1 MQQIDID
8 KNVPKKIREE
18 LIKIHK
24 AHSKVFDGDLRQG
37 YNGYSGN
44 FQVDFNFLNDVPPPI
59 NYGCVPS
66 YNKREDDVL
75 LQTMIDRLE
84 QLNVVAK
91 ANNLNIIPRFAS
103 PCMLVKKNSV
113 RNLRP
118 GE

>member
-1 MQQIDID
+1 M
-8 KNVPKKIREE
+8 KEE

-84 QLNVVAK
+84 KLNAAVEERKRLGKLTKPHHSPLHPSHQHVV
-91 ANNLNIIPRFAS
+91 
-103 PCMLVKKNSV
+103 
-113 RNLRP
+113 
-118 GE
+118 